1 MHRTVESLRCSY
13 EGPTQTLTP
22 SLVSSVL
29 TLTKFCFGTDL
40 WITLLIT
47 CGKAVDNL
55 DRGRGC
61 VVWLT
66 GGAFQTQK
74 RVKLDLK

>member
-13 EGPTQTLTP
+13 EGPTQTLTL
-22 SLVSSVL
+22 SLVSSIL

-55 DRGRGC
+55 AG
-61 VVWLT
+61 
-66 GGAFQTQK
+66 GGAA
-74 RVKLDLK
+74 